1 MKTNKIL
8 KWFKK
13 NYVFIL
19 VPLCMILIAVLI
31 QANKSDAN
39 VTKDKKDSKDLSI
52 TIPKHNEYGIIRI
65 ENEEGLVEHTY
76 AGYFKIH
83 NDGTDGSSVSIGM
96 VIPEGGYIEGSE
108 ELPSVIRVYD
118 RSNGKIIDYECSP
131 EIKDGA
137 LHLYDASV
145 IGMEDVSNLTE

>member
-1 MKTNKIL
+1 MSEVI
-8 KWFKK
+8 FKNTK
-13 NYVFIL
+13 KMIVVLSIGL
-19 VPLCMILIAVLI
+19 VIFSLYLMLREEP
-31 QANKSDAN
+31 KEDAIS
-39 VTKDKKDSKDLSI
+39 TEKKDLII